1 VRGFWL
7 TLLAAV
13 ALVGVAAC
21 PGAKSRSVRVVLS
34 LHGAAGRPVHGFDV
48 SVALPAGTT
57 VPHDASTRRISP
69 GALTLLSGASD
80 ATADGRFVP
89 HATMPSIRIL
99 IASRAPIR
107 DGEVAAVEATVISA
121 AAPTRGAFE
130 VASAAVAGPDG
141 ASVPGATGWVSAV
154 EER

>member
-1 VRGFWL
+1 VRGLWF

-21 PGAKSRSVRVVLS
+21 PGAKSRPVRVVLS

-57 VPHDASTRRISP
+57 VAHDPATRRISP
-69 GALTLLSGASD
+69 GALTLLSGASE

-89 HATMPSIRIL
+89 NATMPSIRIL
-99 IASRAPIR
+99 VASRSSMR

-121 AAPTRGAFE
+121 AAPARGAFE
-130 VASAAVAGPDG
+130 VASAAIAGPDG

-154 EER
+154 EVR